1 MRLTP
6 RAYGRCAI
14 SAANQRLTGRSRRA
28 GARLTRAAA
37 RAICLAGLFAAMTC
51 ALLAGKARAADSVE
65 LTVSGAASLK
75 DALTAITSKFEQAH
89 TNIKIALNF
98 GASGTLEM
106 QIERGAPVDVFVAA
120 SPDQMDALASRKL
133 LLDDTR
139 LDLLQNELVLI
150 VPRSP
155 PRVVAAFRD
164 LARPEVRVVALG
176 DPLSVP
182 AGKYAQQTLTAL
194 GIYEAVKKKATFAT
208 DVRQVLADVETGS
221 ADAGLVY
228 ATDAGIS
235 PRVRVVA
242 TAPRDTHDPIVYPA
256 AVLRTVQGNPDK
268 AAAARA
274 YLGFLKSA
282 DARAIFARYGFRP
295 IEAPARN

>member
-1 MRLTP
+1 M
-6 RAYGRCAI
+6 
-14 SAANQRLTGRSRRA
+14 
-28 GARLTRAAA
+28 RAAA
-37 RAICLAGLFAAMTC
+37 CAICLAGLFAAMTC

-75 DALTAITSKFEQAH
+75 DALTAITLKFEQAH

-106 QIERGAPVDVFVAA
+106 QIERGAPADVFVAA
-120 SPDQMDALASRKL
+120 SPEQMDALASRKL

-155 PRVVAAFRD
+155 PPVVAAFRD

-176 DPLSVP
+176 DPRSVP

-242 TAPRDTHDPIVYPA
+242 AAPRDTHDPIVYPA
-256 AVLRTVQGNPDK
+256 AVLRTVQGNPEQGRR
-268 AAAARA
+268 RA
-274 YLGFLKSA
+274 GVLGIPEKRGRTRDLCEV
-282 DARAIFARYGFRP
+282 RV
-295 IEAPARN
+295 PAR